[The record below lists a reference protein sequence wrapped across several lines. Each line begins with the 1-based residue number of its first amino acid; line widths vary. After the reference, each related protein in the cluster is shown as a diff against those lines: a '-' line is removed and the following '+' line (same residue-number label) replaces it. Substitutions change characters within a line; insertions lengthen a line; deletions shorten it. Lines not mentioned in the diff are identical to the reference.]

1 MDILILL
8 ALVAFIAAVV
18 LGFVQKSWPAAL
30 IALGLLLYVL
40 SGAGWITG

>member
-8 ALVAFIAAVV
+8 ALVAFIAAAV
-18 LGFVQKSWPAAL
+18 LGFVQKAWPVAF

-40 SGAGWITG
+40 SGAGWIAT